1 MGTTIRSSDTTE
13 QGATVVIT
21 HRVNE
26 DEQARYDVWLSE
38 VGTVCKASIGY
49 IDRQIIHPIA
59 GLTTTY
65 TIIIRFDTIEHLH
78 TWMNSTS
85 RKELIEEVRPL
96 LSKDDHFFISSGLDF
111 WFTPEGAKAKVP
123 VRWKQFFVTWSAIFP
138 LALLV
143 PMIII
148 PLLRFLNIPQNHY
161 TDMLFVTCSIV
172 FMMVYVVMPRYT
184 KAIQNWLFH

>member
-1 MGTTIRSSDTTE
+1 LDTNTRSSNTTE

-26 DEQARYDVWLSE
+26 NEHARYDVWLNE
-38 VGTVCKASIGY
+38 VGTLCKASIGY
-49 IDRQIIHPIA
+49 IDRQIIHPIT

-78 TWMNSTS
+78 AWMSSTS

-96 LSKDDHFFISSGLDF
+96 LSKDDHFYISSGLDF

-123 VRWKQFFVTWSAIFP
+123 VRWKQFLVTWSAIFP
-138 LALLV
+138 LVLLV
-143 PMIII
+143 PLILI
-148 PLLRFLNIPQNHY
+148 PILRFLAIPQNHY

-172 FMMVYVVMPRYT
+172 FLMIYVIMPRYT
-184 KAIQNWLFH
+184 KVIQRWLFH